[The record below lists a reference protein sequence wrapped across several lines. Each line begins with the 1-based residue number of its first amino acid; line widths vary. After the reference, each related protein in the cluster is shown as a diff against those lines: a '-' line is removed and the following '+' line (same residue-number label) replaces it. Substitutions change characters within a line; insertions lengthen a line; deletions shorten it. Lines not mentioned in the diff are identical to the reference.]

1 MTSYSYD
8 PAGNRTVQDAPAAM
22 TYYAWDAR
30 GRLAAVEPVAGT
42 VTLAYDAQSRRLG
55 KQTPTQ
61 NTRYV
66 YDFEKVL
73 QETDGSG
80 VTQNQYTSTEEQYG
94 DLVSAYGGGQ
104 GSYYAF
110 DALGQRRR
118 PAGRQRIA
126 DRPLRLPGLRLG
138 HATRRRQLS
147 TTVPSWAAGVSVGP
161 GDGAVRLGHE
171 PL

>member
-1 MTSYSYD
+1 MTF
-8 PAGNRTVQDAPAAM
+8 
-22 TYYAWDAR
+22 
-30 GRLAAVEPVAGT
+30 
-42 VTLAYDAQSRRLG
+42 AYDAHSRRLG

-73 QETDGSG
+73 QEADGSG
-80 VTQNQYTSTEEQYG
+80 VTQKQYLNTEEQYG

-110 DALGQRRR
+110 DALGS
-118 PAGRQRIA
+118 A
-126 DRPLRLPGLRLG
+126 DALLDDSGSPTVRYAYRAFGLATPTPGGVANDRTFVAQQG
-138 HATRRRQLS
+138 CTCGTRRRS
-147 TTVPSWAAGVSVGP
+147 CTSC
-161 GDGAVRLGHE
+161 GA